1 MDPKL
6 FSLWNAGE
14 VHPGCVFRHIVSHVG
29 RIKVAINV
37 KNDLALF
44 VAELRSLG
52 HGQVEWH
59 CLFGTKKGCNVDF
72 KCGCSLVLQN
82 LIELLNDASGDTLEE
97 LEAIVD
103 SFHGCRL
110 ELIDKVLLPEL
121 LLDGHV
127 DVLYGKKE
135 GFLHLPNE
143 LILAGSTQVKLKVEI
158 RNFELGD
165 LEGHGDKAS
174 CLCVHG

>member
-1 MDPKL
+1 M
-6 FSLWNAGE
+6 
-14 VHPGCVFRHIVSHVG
+14 
-29 RIKVAINV
+29 
-37 KNDLALF
+37 
-44 VAELRSLG
+44 
-52 HGQVEWH
+52 
-59 CLFGTKKGCNVDF
+59 
-72 KCGCSLVLQN
+72 LQN
-82 LIELLNDASGDTLEE
+82 LIELLNDSSGDTLEE

-110 ELIDKVLLPEL
+110 ELIDKLLLPEL

-127 DVLYGKKE
+127 DVLYGKKK

-158 RNFELGD
+158 CNLELGD